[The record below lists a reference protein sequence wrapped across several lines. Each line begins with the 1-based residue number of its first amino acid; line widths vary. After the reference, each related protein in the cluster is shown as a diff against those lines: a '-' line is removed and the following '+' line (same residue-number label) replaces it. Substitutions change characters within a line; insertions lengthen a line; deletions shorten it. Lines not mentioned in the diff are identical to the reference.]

1 MKHVYEVPT
10 SDQKIRRELDST
22 KEKVKE
28 LYVDTMELNVV
39 TADQTFFDER
49 VAKKTDSL
57 GIEELLELDEKRLR
71 QFNIEPDPRRAPL
84 KLLVNDRISQIVR
97 ENEVFKD
104 KL

>member
-1 MKHVYEVPT
+1 MKHVYEVPA

-28 LYVDTMELNVV
+28 LYVDTMELNVA